1 MISVEETVIAN
12 VLFAGGMANG
22 KVTYL
27 DNELI
32 FRPDGW
38 DNVMKGLGSKS
49 NKQVFSIAYK
59 NIERMVKGK
68 QFFFIPNKI
77 ILVLSE
83 QEAPNK
89 YCTLYTQRRDE
100 VYDFLMLRIGA
111 K

>member
-1 MISVEETVIAN
+1 MISVGETVIAN
-12 VLFAGGMANG
+12 VLFAGGMSNG
-22 KVTYL
+22 KITYA

-32 FRPDGW
+32 FKPDGW
-38 DNVMKGLGSKS
+38 DNVMKGLNSKS
-49 NKQVFSIAYK
+49 NKQVFSIEYQ

-68 QFFFIPNKI
+68 QFFFLQNKI
-77 ILVLSE
+77 ILVLNDR
-83 QEAPNK
+83 EAPNK